1 MVNFAI
7 VMNRRHF
14 CKIAS
19 LTVAALSA
27 GARPAL
33 ASEVGDTTDIN
44 DSSLPR
50 HHRLREACRLT
61 VLRRECHLDLQ
72 ALYLDDP
79 DAGPCR
85 LFRAGDEMTFEA
97 GASCPLDFC
106 PKLWEMICAAVGSTP
121 CTAGRIPLTTILACP
136 DGTRPVIVRV
146 DVSA

>member
-19 LTVAALSA
+19 LTFAALSS
-27 GARPAL
+27 GTLPAV
-33 ASEVGDTTDIN
+33 ASGVANSTDKTYSG
-44 DSSLPR
+44 SSLR
-50 HHRLREACRLT
+50 RLGKACRLT

-72 ALYLDDP
+72 SLYLDDP

-85 LFRAGDEMTFEA
+85 AFRAGDEMTFEA
-97 GASCPLDFC
+97 GASCPNDFC

-121 CTAGRIPLTTILACP
+121 CTAGRIPSTTILACP